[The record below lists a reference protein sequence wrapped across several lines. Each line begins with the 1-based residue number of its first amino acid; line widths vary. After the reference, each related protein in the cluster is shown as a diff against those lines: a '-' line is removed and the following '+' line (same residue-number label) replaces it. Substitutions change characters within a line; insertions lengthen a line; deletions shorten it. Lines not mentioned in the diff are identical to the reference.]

1 MKFNSSKSF
10 KAKRNEKTSKANLG
24 KEDASSR
31 GLSAKLKEAI
41 PSVTFSDDGHSLDP
55 EVEQELPDFQTTPD
69 AVLLH
74 GYLRVH
80 IVRARRLRDF
90 DCFLGCRKLKTLG
103 GGCCDKNVSDPY
115 VTVHAGPH
123 RLLKTSIM
131 YNTLNPKWD
140 EDYVVSISHFVD
152 AIEFRVKD
160 VDFNMTM
167 DLLGK
172 TYLPAKELVKVNK
185 EGVSQR
191 TGVHRIS
198 HLDGK
203 PRHGSLEYYVEYIP
217 ADMIIN
223 DPVVPGTYFDARQGN
238 DVRLYVN
245 ADDSSKDLPK
255 ITYGQNMDKTWKANR
270 LWRDTYN
277 SICQAEHMIYVT
289 GWAVDHTQSLLR
301 GKEKEEA
308 ISNDKYSPFIGE
320 LLIQK
325 AEEGVT
331 VNIMAWDDQTSNNLK
346 LEGVMATKDEQLRAF
361 FKNTKVNCFLAPM
374 VGGQNNPFLE
384 KIRNSVCFTHHQ
396 KLVVC
401 DENGSLVG
409 YVGGI
414 DLTYGRFDDRS
425 YPLFRT
431 LESIHKKDYH
441 NGCNM

>member
-1 MKFNSSKSF
+1 MKSSSSKSL
-10 KAKRNEKTSKANLG
+10 KPKGSKETSKASLDE
-24 KEDASSR
+24 EDNSSR
-31 GLSAKLKEAI
+31 SLSDKLKEAI
-41 PSVTFSDDGHSLDP
+41 PSAAFSDDGHSLDP
-55 EVEQELPDFQTTPD
+55 EVEQKLPDFQTTPD

-74 GYLRVH
+74 GYLHIH

-103 GGCCDKNVSDPY
+103 AGCCDRNVSDPY

-123 RLLKTSIM
+123 RLVKTTTKF
-131 YNTLNPKWD
+131 NNLNPKWE
-140 EDYVVSISHFVD
+140 EDYVVPISHFVD

-172 TYLPAKELVKVNK
+172 TFLPVNELVKVTK
-185 EGVSQR
+185 EGVPQR

-217 ADMIIN
+217 ANMLVN
-223 DPVVPGTYFDARQGN
+223 DPVVPGTYFNARQGN
-238 DVRLYVN
+238 DVKLYVN

-255 ITYGQNMDKTWKANR
+255 VTYGKNTDKTWEANR
-270 LWRDTYN
+270 LWKDTYD
-277 SICQAEHMIYVT
+277 SICQAQHLIYVT
-289 GWAVDHTQSLLR
+289 GWAVDYTQSLLR
-301 GKEKEEA
+301 GEEKEDA
-308 ISNDKYSPFIGE
+308 ISNGKYSPYIGD

-331 VNIMAWDDQTSNNLK
+331 VNMMGWDDQTSNNLK
-346 LEGVMATKDEQLRAF
+346 LEGVMATKDEQLRRF

-374 VGGQNNPFLE
+374 VGGENNPFIE

-401 DENGSLVG
+401 DEDGGLVG

-414 DLTYGRFDDRS
+414 DLTYGRFDDRT

-431 LESIHKKDYH
+431 LESTHKNDYH
-441 NGCNM
+441 NGCHV